1 MAALIVIIP
10 IVVLLLIY
18 ISQYNTIK
26 VRRNQIENAKSSLD
40 ALFIKRN
47 ELIPNLV
54 TVAEQYAGYEKE
66 VLTNITKL
74 RQAASENSNDY
85 LAPGQTEKLLKGLM
99 VQLEAYP
106 DLKANQQFLNIQYS
120 LNECEEQVSAGR
132 RYLSASITHY
142 NNSIATFPGNVVA
155 GMMGAK
161 EHEWERATEEQRAK
175 IDVKDMFS
183 KKE

>member
-1 MAALIVIIP
+1 MTTVIIILAP
-10 IVVLLLIY
+10 IIILLLIY
-18 ISQYNTIK
+18 ISQYNSIK

-54 TVAEQYAGYEKE
+54 AVAEQYAGYEKE
-66 VLTNITKL
+66 VLANITSL
-74 RQAASENSNDY
+74 RQAVTQNAKDY
-85 LAPGQTEKLLKGLM
+85 QAPGQTEKALKGLM

-142 NNSIATFPGNVVA
+142 NDSIATFPGNVVA

-161 EHEWERATEEQRAK
+161 AHEWERATEEQRAK
-175 IDVKDMFS
+175 VDVKDMFS
-183 KKE
+183 KN